1 MRFRFLLAAAVALG
15 GCTVG
20 PDYKGPPAVIGA
32 DRPFVRANRVAV
44 NPAPVLANW
53 WAGLNDAELDRLE
66 EAALASSPDLAAA
79 RARLRESRAELHARQ
94 ADLRPN
100 TGTSAA
106 YVHLHTGSGL
116 LSGLA
121 GGSAQGSAQGSAEGG
136 SAGGSS
142 GGSSSTDLDLYSVG
156 FDATWEIDL
165 FGGKRRNAEAAAAN
179 AEARIASLADAQVTL
194 TAEVAKAYVSVRD
207 LQHRL
212 ALEQAS
218 AKLHQQE
225 LELGRERAAAGTAS
239 EFDVERL
246 NEQVQQTLTDI
257 VPLQAQLDAQLDEL
271 AVLTGRLPG
280 DLDAELTQVA
290 PVPVPPATVSIGD
303 ATALLQRRPDI
314 REAERQIAAQNAAIG
329 QHLADYFP
337 KLELLGDIGYSSS
350 DVSQLFSAASFT
362 GIVAPVL
369 QWKPFDFG
377 RTAAAVEE
385 ARAGRDEAEASYRS
399 TVLKALEDAESSL
412 SQYGYQRRN
421 LAGLQR
427 VFVSASRAASL
438 ARDRYQ
444 GGTIALTDLLDTERT
459 RYQAEEA
466 LAQGQ
471 AEMTEDYVALQKS
484 LGLGWRG

>member
-1 MRFRFLLAAAVALG
+1 MV
-15 GCTVG
+15 
-20 PDYKGPPAVIGA
+20 PADHSFA
-32 DRPFVRANRVAV
+32 RANRVDV
-44 NPAPVLANW
+44 NPAPVMADW
-53 WAGLNDAELDRLE
+53 WAGLHDPELNRLE
-66 EAALASSPDLAAA
+66 SAALAASPDLAAA
-79 RARLRESRAELHARQ
+79 RARVRESRAELHARR
-94 ADLRPN
+94 ADLLPT
-100 TGTSAA
+100 TGSSAA
-106 YVHLHTGSGL
+106 YIHSHSGSGL

-121 GGSAQGSAQGSAEGG
+121 GGG
-136 SAGGSS
+136 AGGSS
-142 GGSSSTDLDLYSVG
+142 SSDLDLYSVG
-156 FDATWEIDL
+156 FDATWEADL
-165 FGGKRRNAEAAAAN
+165 FGAKRRGAEAAAAN
-179 AEARIASLADAQVTL
+179 TEAQIASLADARVSL
-194 TAEVAKAYVSVRD
+194 TAEVGRAYVSVRD

-225 LELGRERAAAGTAS
+225 LVLGQQRAAAGAAS

-257 VPLQAQLDAQLDEL
+257 VPLQAQLDAQMDEL

-280 DLDAELTQVA
+280 DLDAELASVA

-303 ATALLQRRPDI
+303 PTALLQRRPDI
-314 REAERQIAAQNAAIG
+314 REAERQIAAKNAAIG

-337 KLELLGDIGYSSS
+337 KLQILGDIGYSST
-350 DVSQLFSAASFT
+350 DVSQLFSSAAFM

-385 ARAGRDEAEASYRS
+385 ARAGLDEAEASYRS

-412 SQYGYQRRN
+412 SKYGYQRKN
-421 LAGLQR
+421 LLGLQR

-438 ARDRYQ
+438 ARDRYR
-444 GGTIALTDLLDTERT
+444 GGTIGLTDLLDTERT

-471 AEMTEDYVALQKS
+471 AEMTRDYIALQKS

>member
-1 MRFRFLLAAAVALG
+1 MFSSRQMMLAAALVLG

-20 PDYKGPPAVIGA
+20 PDYKGPPAMVSA
-32 DRPFVRANRVAV
+32 DRPFARANRVAV
-44 NPAPVLANW
+44 SSAPVLADW
-53 WAGLNDAELDRLE
+53 WAGLHDAELDRLE
-66 EAALASSPDLAAA
+66 AAALASSPDLAAA
-79 RARLRESRAELHARQ
+79 RARIRESRAELHARQ
-94 ADLRPN
+94 ADLLPT

-106 YVHLHTGSGL
+106 YLHSHSGSGL

-121 GGSAQGSAQGSAEGG
+121 GGSAAESTGG
-136 SAGGSS
+136 GASS
-142 GGSSSTDLDLYSVG
+142 GSSSTDINLYSVG
-156 FDATWEIDL
+156 FDATWEVDL
-165 FGGKRRNAEAAAAN
+165 FGGKRRNAEAAAAD
-179 AEARIASLADAQVTL
+179 AEAQMASFADTQVTL

-280 DLDAELTQVA
+280 DLDAELTQAA
-290 PVPVPPATVSIGD
+290 PVPVPPAAVSIGD
-303 ATALLQRRPDI
+303 PTALLQRRPDI
-314 REAERQIAAQNAAIG
+314 REAERQIASKNAAIG

-337 KLELLGDIGYSSS
+337 KLQLLGEIGYSST
-350 DVSQLFSAASFT
+350 DMSQLFSSASFL
-362 GIVAPVL
+362 GLVAPVL

-377 RTAAAVEE
+377 RTAAAVEQ

-399 TVLKALEDAESSL
+399 AVLKALEDAESSL
-412 SQYGYQRRN
+412 SKYGYQRRN

-438 ARDRYQ
+438 ARDRYR

-466 LAQGQ
+466 FAQGQ

-484 LGLGWRG
+484 LGLGWSG